1 MLRARLARDPRVT
14 LWIRRALAAALAGII
29 VSAVADWRFGL
40 SAAAAVAI
48 ADTVRLSRL
57 TAAVP
62 ADVRAPS
69 AQRRTRRR
77 LARLGRAGYRTLN
90 GRSVPD
96 SGCVIDHLVIGPG
109 GIYTVQSERWDR
121 RLPVRASKGGKLY
134 HGPFGQAER
143 LGAALRAADE
153 AHRVVGAVL
162 GQRLTVRPAMVI
174 YGPAVPWGV
183 ASVGGVDVLSGR
195 WLRKYLT
202 QAAKGRT
209 GARLDRGEIERIYV
223 AAADVLP
230 PVR

>member
-1 MLRARLARDPRVT
+1 MLEGLVDGLGARGGEVGLGVERGQVEDP
-14 LWIRRALAAALAGII
+14 G
-29 VSAVADWRFGL
+29 DG
-40 SAAAAVAI
+40 
-48 ADTVRLSRL
+48 
-57 TAAVP
+57 
-62 ADVRAPS
+62 
-69 AQRRTRRR
+69 
-77 LARLGRAGYRTLN
+77 ARLGPGA
-90 GRSVPD
+90 D
-96 SGCVIDHLVIGPG
+96 LVLDGALGLEP
-109 GIYTVQSERWDR
+109 
-121 RLPVRASKGGKLY
+121 
-134 HGPFGQAER
+134 ER